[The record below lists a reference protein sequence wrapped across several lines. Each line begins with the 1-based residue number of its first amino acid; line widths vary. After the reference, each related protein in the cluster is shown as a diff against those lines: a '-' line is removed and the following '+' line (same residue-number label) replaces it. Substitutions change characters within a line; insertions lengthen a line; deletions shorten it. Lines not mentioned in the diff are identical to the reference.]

1 MSICINE
8 QMDGQMDTG
17 GQGEGKKGRG
27 NRRTRRNVP
36 DWYST
41 CRLLEELDACSK
53 SKSPTSPSS
62 DRTQQHSTYRPYSG
76 SSARSRN
83 SSSTSFA
90 ATNQSSHSHISLC
103 RVVLTDFKLYQF
115 SYENVCAGNPMY
127 NISREIIP

>member
-1 MSICINE
+1 MIE
-8 QMDGQMDTG
+8 EDK
-17 GQGEGKKGRG
+17 EKEKGKG

-36 DWYST
+36 GWYST

-62 DRTQQHSTYRPYSG
+62 DRMWYHFTYRPYSG

-90 ATNQSSHSHISLC
+90 ATNQSSLSRISLC

-115 SYENVCAGNPMY
+115 SHENACAGNPIY
-127 NISREIIP
+127 NISKKEKK